1 MKEERSS
8 RAKSVMN
15 EEVNGRRGRG
25 RPGPDKRSEGVK
37 RAVKDRAHRKK
48 REAGRQLA
56 RKRKDKNRKKER
68 ASREPARFFPPHFF
82 PCSGFDRPASLALT
96 VHSLRPRHFSWA
108 LIFFFPSFVA
118 AASCPL
124 FISFSFRS
132 AAPHSIFFS
141 SFGPFTL

>member
-68 ASREPARFFPPHFF
+68 ASREPARCKKRKRACPNKIRVRANERRAKAPQ
-82 PCSGFDRPASLALT
+82 AKE
-96 VHSLRPRHFSWA
+96 
-108 LIFFFPSFVA
+108 IFEHRA
-118 AASCPL
+118 DLQGGRKARGQKKESCGGT
-124 FISFSFRS
+124 I
-132 AAPHSIFFS
+132 
-141 SFGPFTL
+141 GP